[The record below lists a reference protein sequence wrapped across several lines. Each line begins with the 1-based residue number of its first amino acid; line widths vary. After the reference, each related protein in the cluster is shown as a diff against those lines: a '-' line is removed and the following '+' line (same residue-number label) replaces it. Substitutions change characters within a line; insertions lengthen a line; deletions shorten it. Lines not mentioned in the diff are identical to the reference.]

1 MIKIVKEYIWF
12 HYLLTET
19 ATYIGTFVIEYISQE
34 VLNKTKVKSIAHNIF
49 RIHNIESMMCGCYCI
64 TFLKYMVA
72 GKTLLNYANSFS
84 PNNYK
89 NNDKMI
95 YKYFKDKYGRRS
107 KSWV

>member
-12 HYLLTET
+12 NYLLTET
-19 ATYIGTFVIEYISQE
+19 AKYIDTFGIEYISQE
-34 VLNKTKVKSIAHNIF
+34 VLNKIKVKSIAHNIF
-49 RIHNIESMMCGCYCI
+49 RMHNIKSMMCGCYYI
-64 TFLKYMVA
+64 TFVKYMLA
-72 GKTLLNYANSFS
+72 WKTLLNYANSLS

-89 NNDKMI
+89 KNDKMV